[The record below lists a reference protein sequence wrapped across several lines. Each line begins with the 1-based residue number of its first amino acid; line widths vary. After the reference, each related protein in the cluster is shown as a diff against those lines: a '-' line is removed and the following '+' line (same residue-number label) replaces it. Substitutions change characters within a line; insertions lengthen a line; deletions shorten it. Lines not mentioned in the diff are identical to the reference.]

1 MGKDDHSQG
10 PEAHHPVPRCSSV
23 RSGKMLNG
31 VTRSRREIIG
41 RLAMG
46 PGCTV
51 HYPIAWPCTVHY
63 PITWP
68 CLWSTEPHLPC
79 GKLQQGQ
86 CWTPGPSP

>member
-51 HYPIAWPCTVHY
+51 HYPIAWPC
-63 PITWP
+63 
-68 CLWSTEPHLPC
+68 LWSTEPDLPC
-79 GKLQQGQ
+79 GRLQQGQ